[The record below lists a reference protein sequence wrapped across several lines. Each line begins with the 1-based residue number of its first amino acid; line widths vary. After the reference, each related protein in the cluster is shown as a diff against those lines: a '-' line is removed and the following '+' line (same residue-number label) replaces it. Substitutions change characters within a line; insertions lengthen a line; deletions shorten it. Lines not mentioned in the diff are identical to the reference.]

1 MTLDPTTDSLP
12 QRDEL
17 PSVTRRW
24 RWALISLCWLA
35 WGLFHT
41 SRLRLEVPGIDWQRA
56 FVYALPDALLW
67 TLLTPIPLYLT
78 RRFPIDHG
86 QRLAHTT
93 LHLIAAVCVAL
104 AHSALDTAFNLLRSL
119 AGQPLP
125 TIPELFAHLV
135 YYGFHSNF
143 VLYLTIVGIAHYLS
157 RVENLREE
165 KRRATELRAQL
176 SEARLE
182 ALRLQ
187 LRPHFLFNVLN
198 TISGLMEQ
206 DPQTGQRVV
215 RQLGELLRM
224 SLSSR
229 GSREITLQRELE
241 LSRAY
246 LEIEQVRFQDR
257 LTTRIEAPEELLG
270 CAVPPLILQP
280 ILENAVRHGI
290 SPLRDD
296 GEIVVSAANHN
307 GWLNL
312 RVTDNGPGIDPE
324 TEPGRTFGGPTDS
337 TKQQANE
344 PDSGQAG
351 RQGIGIANTKA
362 RLQELYGDKQTLTMA
377 SAPAGGL
384 VVTLTL
390 PRLDSPTNLADPRGA
405 LDAFQDP
412 NR

>member
-1 MTLDPTTDSLP
+1 MSLDPTTDSP
-12 QRDEL
+12 TQSDEL
-17 PSVTRRW
+17 PGVPRRW

-41 SRLRLEVPGIDWQRA
+41 SRLRLDVPGIDWQRA
-56 FVYALPDALLW
+56 LVYALPDALLW
-67 TLLTPIPLYLT
+67 TLLTPIPLYLS
-78 RRFPIDHG
+78 RRFPIDRG
-86 QRLAHTT
+86 RRLAHAG
-93 LHLIAAVCVAL
+93 LHLTAAVCVAL
-104 AHSALDTAFNLLRSL
+104 AHSALDTAFNLLGRL
-119 AGQPLP
+119 ASQSPPGIL
-125 TIPELFAHLV
+125 ELFGHLV

-143 VLYLTIVGIAHYLS
+143 VLYLTIVGIAHYLT
-157 RVENLREE
+157 RVESLREE

-206 DPQTGQRVV
+206 DPQTGQKVV

-229 GSREITLQRELE
+229 GSREITLQRELD

-257 LTTRIEAPEELLG
+257 LTTRIEAPEALMG

-296 GEIVVSAANHN
+296 GEIVVSAASQN
-307 GWLNL
+307 GQLNL
-312 RVTDNGPGIDPE
+312 RVTDNGPGIEPEAEPHRKLDDPA
-324 TEPGRTFGGPTDS
+324 GS
-337 TKQQANE
+337 SAQQADE
-344 PDSGQAG
+344 LGSGHADG
-351 RQGIGIANTKA
+351 QGIGLANTKA
-362 RLQELYGDKQTLTMA
+362 RLQELYGAHQALTLEPA
-377 SAPAGGL
+377 AAGGL

-390 PRLDSPTNLADPRGA
+390 PRLESPANLVDPKGA
-405 LDAFQDP
+405 HDPFQDP